1 MFSDFLISKFV
12 KNYKNVKK
20 RKVREGYG
28 RLGGTVGIIL
38 NIILF
43 IIKLSVG
50 LLLNSIA
57 ATADAINN
65 LSDVASSVI
74 TILGFKLSS
83 KPADKEHPFGHGRI
97 EYLSGL
103 IVSFIV
109 LLTGVEFIKASLDRI
124 LHPVPVSF
132 NMLSFILIV
141 LTIFAKLWLGVFN
154 KDIANA
160 INSTALKASS
170 LDAFMDVIASS
181 CVALSILLAKWVSFP
196 IDGYIGLLVALFI
209 IYSGFTLIKETLD
222 QLLGASTDPELAK
235 EIITGIMSY
244 EYIYGVHDL
253 IVHNYGPGRCMAS
266 IHVEVPCDI
275 SIMKIHEIVDEAE
288 KKLSKK
294 LNVHLVMHT
303 DPINTYS
310 EEVAKEKKSLEEI
323 LKSFSIINSFHDFRV
338 VGEGEHK
345 KLIFDI
351 VINST
356 IKYTLEDKENLKV
369 EIQNEVRKNHE
380 FYNTVITVDND
391 FSVL

>member
-1 MFSDFLISKFV
+1 MV
-12 KNYKNVKK
+12 Q
-20 RKVREGYG
+20 
-28 RLGGTVGIIL
+28 LGGIVGIIL
-38 NIILF
+38 NIMLF
-43 IIKLSVG
+43 VIKLSVG

-83 KPADKEHPFGHGRI
+83 KPPDKEHPFGHGRI

-109 LLTGVEFIKASLDRI
+109 LLTGIEFIKASIDRI

-132 NMLSFILIV
+132 NLLSFILIL

-181 CVALSILLAKWVSFP
+181 CVALSILLAKWVTFP
-196 IDGYIGLLVALFI
+196 IDGYIGLLVAMFI
-209 IYSGFTLIKETLD
+209 IYSGYTLIKETLD
-222 QLLGASTDPELAK
+222 PLLGAPIDPELAN
-235 EIITGIMSY
+235 EIITGIMKY
-244 EYIYGVHDL
+244 DNIYGVHDL

-275 SIMKIHEIVDEAE
+275 SIMKIHEIVDAAE

-294 LNVHLVMHT
+294 LNIYLVMHT
-303 DPINTYS
+303 DPINTYN
-310 EEVAKEKKSLEEI
+310 EEVAKDKESLEEI

-351 VINST
+351 VIDSS
-356 IKYTLEDKENLKV
+356 IKFTLEDKENLKV
-369 EIQNEVRKNHE
+369 QIQKEVQKR
-380 FYNTVITVDND
+380 
-391 FSVL
+391 S